1 MQIVATVATN
11 NRTGDGARENKS
23 AYRGLD
29 STWKFRPGIYLNH
42 ASFPLARR
50 SDPIPS
56 ADKSGNLVGRGGE
69 GREKWPT
76 NRSWLEKRIIIR
88 AGGRALYLHI
98 GGADNDGA
106 GFKLKCCL
114 PRYLNTAA
122 ALCLSRVASSRVARR
137 VVFTRSSTLDGF
149 RRKRIKRR
157 RGGFSTLVEM
167 LGNSWINRKSEIRG
181 GE

>member
-50 SDPIPS
+50 SNPIPS

-122 ALCLSRVASSRVARR
+122 ALCLSRVASSRVESRGESFPLGRR
-137 VVFTRSSTLDGF
+137 HSMDFEGKGLKGDVDDF
-149 RRKRIKRR
+149 RRWSKCW
-157 RGGFSTLVEM
+157 G
-167 LGNSWINRKSEIRG
+167 IRG
-181 GE
+181 

>member
-1 MQIVATVATN
+1 MSRGHRSSSLLPGKLNVEFRRFTSLSISQK
-11 NRTGDGARENKS
+11 RSPSRRRRRRRRRRES
-23 AYRGLD
+23 SSSSSL
-29 STWKFRPGIYLNH
+29 LNLRIN
-42 ASFPLARR
+42 PVCK
-50 SDPIPS
+50 S

-122 ALCLSRVASSRVARR
+122 ALCLSRVASSRVESRGESFPLGRR
-137 VVFTRSSTLDGF
+137 HSMDFEGKGLKGDVDDF
-149 RRKRIKRR
+149 RRWSKCW
-157 RGGFSTLVEM
+157 G
-167 LGNSWINRKSEIRG
+167 IRG
-181 GE
+181 